1 MIKVIASDMDGTLLA
16 NDGKIKEKTLTS
28 MYKAMKAGIRF
39 ILVTGRGPNGVAQAL
54 NYEEF
59 QCDRVLWGGAAVS
72 NFNNEIILQKVLS
85 FDICQKVFEIL
96 RQYPVCVRFSSYPQD
111 YFVGDEE
118 EIQNGLL
125 EHTRLFFVK
134 ESKER
139 IRNTEVYKTLT
150 NQTERLDDIRELKK
164 KEVPIYKILVNS
176 NQKEVLDKVERTLTE
191 EIDRIYISSSFSDN
205 LEITAYN
212 ARKGPVL
219 LEYIESLG
227 YKKEEVL
234 VFGDSRN
241 DFSMLSMDFGAT
253 VAMGN
258 AEPEIKKISKYVT
271 KTNEEC
277 GVAYVIEK
285 IIKRK
290 DSII

>member
-59 QCDRVLWGGAAVS
+59 QCDRVLGGGAAVS

-118 EIQNGLL
+118 EIQNGLI

-134 ESKER
+134 
-139 IRNTEVYKTLT
+139 V
-150 NQTERLDDIRELKK
+150 
-164 KEVPIYKILVNS
+164 V
-176 NQKEVLDKVERTLTE
+176 
-191 EIDRIYISSSFSDN
+191 
-205 LEITAYN
+205 
-212 ARKGPVL
+212 
-219 LEYIESLG
+219 LEY
-227 YKKEEVL
+227 K
-234 VFGDSRN
+234 
-241 DFSMLSMDFGAT
+241 
-253 VAMGN
+253 
-258 AEPEIKKISKYVT
+258 
-271 KTNEEC
+271 
-277 GVAYVIEK
+277 
-285 IIKRK
+285 
-290 DSII
+290 